1 MGLRL
6 RGDWTDMGDINLEI
20 YGWYVSFEE
29 NEPETE
35 PQRILTF
42 KWVGRGR
49 GACKGEGEGAKPE
62 RVEPR
67 APQVEEW
74 SRDL

>member
-1 MGLRL
+1 MSLRL
-6 RGDWTDMGDINLEI
+6 RGDWADMGEIHSEI
-20 YGWYVSFEE
+20 YGWYISFEQ

-49 GACKGEGEGAKPE
+49 GACKGEREGAKPE
-62 RVEPR
+62 RVESR